1 MDHRRVDTLWAH
13 LHWLTVLGTLGSFT
27 AAAQRLG
34 VSKAAM
40 SARIAELERAAG
52 VPLVHRTTRS
62 VRLTEAGQQLVDAT
76 RGAFDTIGTAFAG
89 IKDLAAAPRGLLRLT
104 APVALARQQ
113 IVPRLPAFLRA
124 HPEVRIQLDL
134 SDRLVPL
141 AQEGF
146 DLAIRHTHAPP
157 ETHVAWTLCS
167 TQSVLVASRA
177 YLRRRG
183 TPSLPAELSGHDCLH
198 YLRPGEA
205 PAWQLVPRSGVSG
218 AKRPVSGNAQV
229 TAPAGTKAL
238 VAADAKVT
246 VLAGANVTVP
256 ADTSVAVPADT
267 KVTVPADTKVTVPV
281 SGPFVANNSEALREA
296 AQAGLG
302 IALLP
307 DFSAQAALQA
317 GRLQRVLP
325 DWVPVGSFG
334 EHLYAIRPYS
344 PYVPRAVQAL
354 VAYLRE
360 ALRDGF
366 AAGGVEGEA
375 NKG

>member
-1 MDHRRVDTLWAH
+1 MPVATNSKQPAMDHRRVDTLWAH

-76 RGAFDTIGTAFAG
+76 REPFDAIGTAFAG

-124 HPEVRIQLDL
+124 HPEVRIELDL

-157 ETHVAWTLCS
+157 ETHVAWTLCA

-183 TPSLPAELSGHDCLH
+183 TPAEPAELSDHDCLH

-205 PAWQLVPRSGVSG
+205 PAWQLVPRGGRAG
-218 AKRPVSGNAQV
+218 AK
-229 TAPAGTKAL
+229 L
-238 VAADAKVT
+238 
-246 VLAGANVTVP
+246 TVP
-256 ADTSVAVPADT
+256 I
-267 KVTVPADTKVTVPV
+267 
-281 SGPFVANNSEALREA
+281 SGPFAANNSEALREA

-302 IALLP
+302 ITLLP
-307 DFSAQAALQA
+307 DFSAQAALAA
-317 GRLQRVLP
+317 GRLQAVLP

-354 VAYLRE
+354 VGHLRE
-360 ALRDGF
+360 SLRQGF
-366 AAGGVEGEA
+366 AWTPAEAAGA
-375 NKG
+375 

>member
-76 RGAFDTIGTAFAG
+76 RGAFDAIGTAFAG

-157 ETHVAWTLCS
+157 ETHVAWTLCA

-183 TPSLPAELSGHDCLH
+183 TPAEPADLSQHDCLH

-205 PAWQLVPRSGVSG
+205 AAWQLVPRGGRAG
-218 AKRPVSGNAQV
+218 AK
-229 TAPAGTKAL
+229 L
-238 VAADAKVT
+238 
-246 VLAGANVTVP
+246 TVP
-256 ADTSVAVPADT
+256 ASM
-267 KVTVPADTKVTVPV
+267 KLTVPANMKLTVPV

-307 DFSAQAALQA
+307 DFSAQAALAA
-317 GRLQRVLP
+317 GKLQRVLP

-354 VAYLRE
+354 VGYLRE
-360 ALRDGF
+360 ALRAGF
-366 AAGGVEGEA
+366 AADADEGA
-375 NKG
+375 HTA

>member
-76 RGAFDTIGTAFAG
+76 RGAFDAIGTAFAG

-205 PAWQLVPRSGVSG
+205 PAWQLVPRSGVAA
-218 AKRPVSGNAQV
+218 AKLRVPGNA
-229 TAPAGTKAL
+229 
-238 VAADAKVT
+238 
-246 VLAGANVTVP
+246 
-256 ADTSVAVPADT
+256 
-267 KVTVPADTKVTVPV
+267 KVTVPV

-307 DFSAQAALQA
+307 DFSAQAALEA

-354 VAYLRE
+354 VGYLRE